1 MPTPPGLRS
10 PGLDAMSSASR
21 PPLPTPSILPVLMAV
36 PYSPPARM
44 SPTRWSRSSKSL
56 WFESRSTCRKSE
68 VPRLTENPRFLIY
81 HHCFRFLVPRTF
93 LMSDQRQL
101 FGTDG
106 IRGIAGEFPLT
117 KQSTYLI
124 GRALGHDLLRNTPR
138 PQAVIGQDT
147 RESSCWIAD
156 RVSEGLAAVGVDV
169 HSAGVI
175 TTPGVAYLARSRKM
189 AAGVVISAS
198 HNPWTDNGIKVFS
211 GDGFKLTDAR
221 ELAIEKE
228 IFAQLE
234 NPASADD
241 TALKVPRP
249 SLPGEAELRH
259 AYIKSLAASV
269 SSDLSKLRVLVDC
282 ANGAATAEAPELF
295 RTLGIQ
301 ATFTCT
307 SPNGK
312 NINDGCGALHPEIL
326 AKAVAESNGKF
337 DLGVTFD
344 GDADRALFCD
354 AAGRVI
360 NGDAVLLAAARDMR
374 AQGKLKADTVV
385 STTMSNM
392 GLEIALKTSGVRML
406 RANVGDKYVL
416 EEMLKTGAT
425 LGGEQSGHI
434 IFRDEDST
442 TGDGLLTALRL
453 MDIIVRAGRPL
464 AELVADLKVFPQKIQ
479 NVRVREKVPFKQ
491 VPAIQS
497 AIEAAERELDGNGRV
512 VVRYSGTEALARVM
526 VEADSKEKMESV
538 TAAIAEE
545 IQKA

>member
-1 MPTPPGLRS
+1 
-10 PGLDAMSSASR
+10 MSQ
-21 PPLPTPSILPVLMAV
+21 
-36 PYSPPARM
+36 
-44 SPTRWSRSSKSL
+44 
-56 WFESRSTCRKSE
+56 
-68 VPRLTENPRFLIY
+68 
-81 HHCFRFLVPRTF
+81 
-93 LMSDQRQL
+93 QRQL

-106 IRGIAGEFPLT
+106 IRGVAGEFPLT

-124 GRALGHDLLRNTPR
+124 GRALGHDLLHTGPR

-147 RESSCWIAD
+147 RESSRWIAD
-156 RVSEGLAAVGVDV
+156 RVAEGLAAVGVDV

-211 GDGFKLTDAR
+211 GDGFKLSDDR

-228 IFAQLE
+228 IFTLLQS
-234 NPASADD
+234 PSSVDD

-249 SLPGEAELRH
+249 SLPGEAELRQ
-259 AYIKSLAASV
+259 AYIKELIAGV
-269 SSDLSKLRVLVDC
+269 NSDLHKLRVLVDC

-295 RTLGIQ
+295 RTVGVH
-301 ATFTCT
+301 ATFTHI
-307 SPNGK
+307 SPDGK
-312 NINDGCGALHPEIL
+312 NINEQCGALHPETL
-326 AKAVAESNGKF
+326 GKKVAESAGKF

-354 AAGRVI
+354 AAGRVV
-360 NGDAVLLAAARDMR
+360 NGDGVLLAVARDLH

-392 GLEIALKTSGVRML
+392 GLEIALKNSGIRML

-434 IFRDEDST
+434 IFRDGDAT
-442 TGDGLLTALRL
+442 TGDGILTALRL
-453 MDIIVRAGRPL
+453 MDIIVRAGKPL
-464 AELVADLKVFPQKIQ
+464 ADLVGDLKVFPQKIQ
-479 NVRVREKVPFKQ
+479 NVRVREKIPFAQ
-491 VPAIQS
+491 VPAIKS
-497 AIEAAERELDGNGRV
+497 AIEAAEQELGSNGRV

-526 VEADSKEKMESV
+526 VEAESESKV
-538 TAAIAEE
+538 QALTAAIAAE
-545 IQKA
+545 IQKALGV